1 MTARRSTSVYIDGP
15 RGAFSAVV
23 AAIGLILFLAGAA
36 IGAYDGVKWLRTG
49 QSRPVLVEQVVGRR
63 LPPRLTRWLAHPGSW
78 LGARDVVLWILHVP
92 LFAFA
97 LFLGFVILVASTA

>member
-1 MTARRSTSVYIDGP
+1 LTARRSTSVHIDSP

-36 IGAYDGVKWLRTG
+36 ISAYDGVQWLRTG
-49 QSRPVLVEQVVGRR
+49 RSRPVLVERMVGRK

-78 LGARDVVLWILHVP
+78 PGARDVVFWVLHVP

-97 LFLGFVILVASTA
+97 LFLGFVILVVSRA